1 MRGVVV
7 HRSPAWF
14 MVDGGKKTLEPVGM
28 KGTELKALVS
38 FVVADTF
45 FLDDVMAR
53 LQGYEH
59 HRERLFLQLHG

>member
-14 MVDGGKKTLEPVGM
+14 MVDGGKDAGARRL

-45 FLDDVMAR
+45 SWMT
-53 LQGYEH
+53 
-59 HRERLFLQLHG
+59 